1 MGWEGMEE
9 GRGKG
14 VGQEGAEWRG
24 RCRRDKAEPGHG
36 TAPSSE
42 MLLGTL
48 VTGRNRRE
56 TNRRLGG
63 RQH

>member
-1 MGWEGMEE
+1 MEGEI
-9 GRGKG
+9 
-14 VGQEGAEWRG
+14 Q
-24 RCRRDKAEPGHG
+24 RDKAEPGHG

-48 VTGRNRRE
+48 VTGRNRQE